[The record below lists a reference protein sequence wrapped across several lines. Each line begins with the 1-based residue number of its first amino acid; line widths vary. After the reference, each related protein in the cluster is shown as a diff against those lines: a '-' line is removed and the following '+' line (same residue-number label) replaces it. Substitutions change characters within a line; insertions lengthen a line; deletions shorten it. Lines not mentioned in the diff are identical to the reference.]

1 MIEPIN
7 RVKVESI
14 STVKVWI
21 ESDMLG
27 ARHVVIQHDGARLPP
42 FIYATF
48 HYNYAYTSNYATL
61 QAAELLAIQLGAT
74 VPVEHR
80 TVAVAGQ
87 S

>member
-1 MIEPIN
+1 MNEQIT

-14 STVKVWI
+14 STVKVWV

-27 ARHVVIQHDGARLPP
+27 ARHVVIQHEGAGLPP
-42 FIYATF
+42 FIYASF
-48 HYNYAYTSNYATL
+48 HYNYAYTSNYNTL
-61 QAAELLAIQLGAT
+61 RAAELLAIQLGAT